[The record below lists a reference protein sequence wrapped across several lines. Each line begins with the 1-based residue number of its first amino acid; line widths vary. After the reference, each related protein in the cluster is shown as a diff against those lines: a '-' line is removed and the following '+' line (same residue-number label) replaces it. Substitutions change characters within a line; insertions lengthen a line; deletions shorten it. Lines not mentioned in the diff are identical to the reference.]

1 MECCMTKNCENAR
14 HRKPQSLMRK
24 SMVRFLACIA
34 ALFALAAPAFYF
46 LTKNYYAEDMADL
59 IEAVQAGKG
68 MPSVD
73 LEEDIMKGIMLQYL
87 LITALLCIGIML
99 TLRLLSRKL
108 WQPFNKTL
116 SLVES
121 FKLEDRQ
128 IPILPRSNVKEFER
142 LGNVLGKLMKKDMD
156 SYAAQK
162 EFTENASHELQTPLA
177 IFQTKLEL
185 LLQQPGLTAGQASI
199 IQDLFQ
205 MTSRLSHLN
214 RSLLLLAKID
224 NKQFDTKERIQL
236 DQFIDN
242 LLPSLESI
250 SGQLHINKEYS
261 RKLLFVNANR
271 ILLESMVN
279 NLFINAVRHNNPDGT
294 ITIGIDDN
302 KLTISNTSAEP
313 PLSPSLIFHRF
324 YRPTQNK
331 SGNGLGLA
339 IVKAIC
345 DYHGWG
351 IEYLYKEKKH
361 SFTVSFG

>member
-1 MECCMTKNCENAR
+1 MTKSNEATR
-14 HRKPQSLMRK
+14 HRKPKSLMRR
-24 SMVRFLACIA
+24 SMTRFVACIA
-34 ALFALAAPAFYF
+34 ALFVLAAPAFYL

-59 IEAVQAGKG
+59 IEAVQSGKDIPT
-68 MPSVD
+68 MD

-99 TLRLLSRKL
+99 TIRLMSKKL
-108 WQPFNKTL
+108 WQPFDKTL
-116 SLVES
+116 SIVES
-121 FKLEDRQ
+121 FKLENMKV
-128 IPILPRSNVKEFER
+128 PVLPQSDVKEFER
-142 LGNVLGKLMKKDMD
+142 LTDALRKLMKKDID
-156 SYAAQK
+156 SYVAQK

-185 LLQQPGLTAGQASI
+185 LLQQPELTAEQANI

-224 NKQFDTKERIQL
+224 NKQFDTKDHIQL
-236 DQFIDN
+236 AQFIEG
-242 LLPSLESI
+242 LIPSLESI
-250 SGQLHINKEYS
+250 SGQLRIYRLYPQKPLS
-261 RKLLFVNANR
+261 INANR

-279 NLFINAVRHNNPDGT
+279 NLFINAVRHNTPDGT

-302 KLTISNTSAEP
+302 KLTIANTSTEP
-313 PLSPSLIFHRF
+313 PLSPSLIFRRF
-324 YRPTQNK
+324 YRPAQNK

-345 DYHGWG
+345 DYHGWN
-351 IEYLYKEKKH
+351 IEYQYKENQH
-361 SFTVSFG
+361 CFVVSFA

>member
-1 MECCMTKNCENAR
+1 MTKFNETVR
-14 HRKPQSLMRK
+14 YKTPRSLMRK
-24 SMVRFLACIA
+24 SMMRFVVCIA
-34 ALFALAAPAFYF
+34 ALFVLAAPAFYL

-59 IEAVQAGKG
+59 IDAVQAGKDIP
-68 MPSVD
+68 MMD

-87 LITALLCIGIML
+87 LITALLFIGIML
-99 TLRLLSRKL
+99 TIRLMSKKL
-108 WQPFNKTL
+108 WQPFDKTL
-116 SLVES
+116 RIVES
-121 FKLEDRQ
+121 FKLENMKV
-128 IPILPRSNVKEFER
+128 PFLPKSDVKEFER
-142 LGNVLGKLMKKDMD
+142 LTDALHKLMKKDIET
-156 SYAAQK
+156 YVAQK

-185 LLQQPGLTAGQASI
+185 LSQQPELTAEQANI

-224 NKQFDTKERIQL
+224 NRQFDTMERIQL
-236 DQFIDN
+236 EQFVDS

-250 SGQLHINKEYS
+250 SGQLHIYRQYS
-261 RKLLFVNANR
+261 KKPLRINANR

-279 NLFINAVRHNNPDGT
+279 NLFINAVRHNTPDGT
-294 ITIGIDDN
+294 ITVSIDDN
-302 KLTISNTSAEP
+302 RLTISNTSAEP
-313 PLSPSLIFHRF
+313 PLSPSLIFRRF

-345 DYHGWG
+345 DYHGWT
-351 IEYLYKEKKH
+351 IEYQYTGNQH
-361 SFTVSFG
+361 CFVVSFG

>member
-1 MECCMTKNCENAR
+1 MMKSNETAR
-14 HRKPQSLMRK
+14 HGKTKSLMRK
-24 SMVRFLACIA
+24 SMTRFVACIA
-34 ALFALAAPAFYF
+34 ALFVLAAPAFYL

-59 IEAVQAGKG
+59 IEAVQSGKDIPT
-68 MPSVD
+68 MD

-87 LITALLCIGIML
+87 LITALLFIGIML
-99 TLRLLSRKL
+99 TIRMMSKKL
-108 WQPFNKTL
+108 WQPFDKTL
-116 SLVES
+116 SIVES
-121 FKLEDRQ
+121 FKLENMQ
-128 IPILPRSNVKEFER
+128 VPVLPQSDVKEFER
-142 LGNVLGKLMKKDMD
+142 LADALRKLMKKDID
-156 SYAAQK
+156 SYVAQK

-185 LLQQPGLTAGQASI
+185 LLQQPELTLEQANI

-205 MTSRLSHLN
+205 ITSRLSHLN

-236 DQFIDN
+236 DLFIDC

-250 SGQLHINKEYS
+250 SSQLHIY
-261 RKLLFVNANR
+261 RKYMQKPFSINANR

-279 NLFINAVRHNNPDGT
+279 NLFINAVRHNISDGA
-294 ITIGIDDN
+294 ITISIDN
-302 KLTISNTSAEP
+302 NNLTISNTSAEP
-313 PLSPSLIFHRF
+313 SLSPSLIFRRF

-345 DYHGWG
+345 DYHGWNIG
-351 IEYLYKEKKH
+351 YQYKENQH
-361 SFTVSFG
+361 CFVVSFG